1 MAISV
6 SFSPGT
12 TLYEYIP
19 QHDRGLFLAY
29 FYFVKCGCIM
39 CENENWSPFCG
50 GYLSKSPMYERG
62 IEPTWMELDEIRN
75 LTPDKVLSYE
85 RDGANFL
92 EKYDRYHP
100 VQDTMMMQHNLHML
114 WNTFASRR

>member
-1 MAISV
+1 MMCSNASIV
-6 SFSPGT
+6 GKDFS
-12 TLYEYIP
+12 
-19 QHDRGLFLAY
+19 
-29 FYFVKCGCIM
+29 K
-39 CENENWSPFCG
+39 N
-50 GYLSKSPMYERG
+50 PMYERG
-62 IEPTWMELDEIRN
+62 IEPTWMDLDEIRN